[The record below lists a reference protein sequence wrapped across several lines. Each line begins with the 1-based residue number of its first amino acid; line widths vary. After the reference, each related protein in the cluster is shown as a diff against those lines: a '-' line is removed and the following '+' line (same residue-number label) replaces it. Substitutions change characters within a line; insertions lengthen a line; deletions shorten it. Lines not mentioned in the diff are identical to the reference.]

1 MQDLA
6 KPKEA
11 VFLAGGGEMGARMR
25 HFDWS
30 ATAIGAPEG
39 WSAALK
45 LALRLLLDTN
55 HPMLIWWGP
64 DLIQFY
70 NDNFSQ
76 MVGPDLGTDGLGKS
90 GQIFW
95 CDDVWEIIRPDVEQ
109 VMRGEGGVWRE
120 HRLMPTNQQQDA
132 SRHNYWTYSFSPIED
147 DAGIGGI
154 LVICRDETQEHRAS
168 VALRARE
175 AELAR
180 VQQIGKIGGLEVNL
194 TAGFRNRRS
203 PEYLAIHGLPPE
215 AAHETHEDWVRRIHP
230 DDRCATE
237 RRFLDAVK
245 GSVGGYS
252 IQYRI
257 IRPCDGEVRWIAAK
271 TE

>member
-1 MQDLA
+1 MLDLA

-76 MVGPDLGTDGLGKS
+76 MVGPDLGWGNRIS
-90 GQIFW
+90 
-95 CDDVWEIIRPDVEQ
+95 IRP
-109 VMRGEGGVWRE
+109 RW
-120 HRLMPTNQQQDA
+120 
-132 SRHNYWTYSFSPIED
+132 SR
-147 DAGIGGI
+147 
-154 LVICRDETQEHRAS
+154 RAS
-168 VALRARE
+168 
-175 AELAR
+175 
-180 VQQIGKIGGLEVNL
+180 
-194 TAGFRNRRS
+194 TSCCRS
-203 PEYLAIHGLPPE
+203 SH
-215 AAHETHEDWVRRIHP
+215 
-230 DDRCATE
+230 
-237 RRFLDAVK
+237 
-245 GSVGGYS
+245 
-252 IQYRI
+252 
-257 IRPCDGEVRWIAAK
+257 
-271 TE
+271 